1 MNKYLN
7 TIIYSM
13 STPIYI
19 LHERLAKIQSIH
31 NKLKSYRKDLIEL
44 KQNHKD
50 DVDFNERLNKI
61 KNGMKEQY
69 ELLKEQMK
77 STKTAY
83 GGVETQSLLESLALQ
98 RELIKT
104 QNEKNLSILAKY

>member
-7 TIIYSM
+7 TVIYSM

-19 LHERLAKIQSIH
+19 LHDRLAKIESIH
-31 NKLKSYRKDLIEL
+31 NKLKSYRKDLNEL

-50 DVDFNERLNKI
+50 DADFNERYNKI
-61 KNGMKEQY
+61 KNDMKEQY

-77 STKTAY
+77 SAKTAY
-83 GGVETQSLLESLALQ
+83 GGIATQSLLESLALQ
-98 RELIKT
+98 RELIKN
-104 QNEKNLSILAKY
+104 QNEKNLALLASY